1 METAQEK
8 ELQITTQEEL
18 DSFLFNYEPSEKQID
33 IDVIQSGNFIFDSKG
48 KDVSKVTVHIS
59 GEAKDSLADVIKIEF
74 TTSPGHIRVY
84 RRYTQVKVSPN
95 KVSYDPYVYVNSAY
109 CSLDLHS
116 IRTVEIFDSRTID
129 LSINDCELEGGA
141 KTKVLIS
148 GDSSVYICDDHQ
160 LKNAQVRLLNGSKLF
175 IRSNF
180 SIRDVNFYLCDRSQ
194 LEITKATYTSRVN
207 LCAFDSSTFVV
218 DSRYDMPLEDIQLF
232 DNAHIVYRA
241 IYYDNILDYCEK
253 NNIEHTNTYGYFY
266 KIVRKGEN
274 DKLTAPNYPD
284 YEYKIGEYAYPKEGF
299 DEIAE
304 ECASGIHCSD
314 LNWALRYY
322 GSTKNAI
329 VLKLRVEFKD
339 FAPYEAGRVPEK
351 LRCKKAFVEK
361 IVDPDTLGPRKMLLK

>member
-1 METAQEK
+1 METTQEK

-18 DSFLFNYEPSEKQID
+18 DSFLFNYEPSEELVGID
-33 IDVIQSGNFIFDSKG
+33 IVRSGNFTFDSKG

-59 GEAKDSLADVIKIEF
+59 GEAKNSLADVVKIEF
-74 TTSPGHIRVY
+74 KTSPGRIRVQ
-84 RRYTQVKVSPN
+84 RRFTQVKVFPN
-95 KVSYDPYVYVNSAY
+95 EVSYDPYVFVNSAY

-116 IRTVEIFDSRTID
+116 IQTVEIFDSRTID

-141 KTKVLIS
+141 KTKVLIGS
-148 GDSSVYICDDHQ
+148 DSSVYVCDDNQ
-160 LKNAQVRLLNGSKLF
+160 LKNAQVRLLGGSKLF

-180 SIRDVNFYLCDRSQ
+180 SIRDVDFYLRDRSQ
-194 LEITKATYTSRVN
+194 LEITKAAYTSRVS

-218 DSRYDMPLEDIQLF
+218 DSRYNMPLENIQFF
-232 DNAHIVYRA
+232 DNAHIVYSA

-274 DKLTAPNYPD
+274 DKLTAPSYPD
-284 YEYKIGEYAYPKEGF
+284 YEYKIGEYAYPGEGF
-299 DEIAE
+299 DETAE
-304 ECASGIHCSD
+304 ECASGIHCND

-322 GSTKNAI
+322 GDTYNAV

-361 IVDPDTLGPRKMLLK
+361 IVDPETLGPRKMLLE